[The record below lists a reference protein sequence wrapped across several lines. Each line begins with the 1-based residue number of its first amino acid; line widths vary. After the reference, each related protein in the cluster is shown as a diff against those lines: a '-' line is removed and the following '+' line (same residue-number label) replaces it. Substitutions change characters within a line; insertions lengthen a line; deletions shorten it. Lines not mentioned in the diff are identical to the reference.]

1 MSAGNAITPGF
12 ICLYPL
18 VFQKE
23 FKPTQKKKK
32 KKHYI
37 MAEHKL
43 NVIQKSEKQG
53 WKQNGIINNV
63 FCIAEIHIHYR

>member
-1 MSAGNAITPGF
+1 
-12 ICLYPL
+12 
-18 VFQKE
+18 
-23 FKPTQKKKK
+23 
-32 KKHYI
+32 

-43 NVIQKSEKQG
+43 NVIQNREKQG

>member
-1 MSAGNAITPGF
+1 MSVGNAITPGF

-18 VFQKE
+18 LFQKE
-23 FKPTQKKKK
+23 FKPAQKKK

-37 MAEHKL
+37 TPEHKL
-43 NVIQKSEKQG
+43 NVIQKREKQG

-63 FCIAEIHIHYR
+63 FCIAGIHIHYR